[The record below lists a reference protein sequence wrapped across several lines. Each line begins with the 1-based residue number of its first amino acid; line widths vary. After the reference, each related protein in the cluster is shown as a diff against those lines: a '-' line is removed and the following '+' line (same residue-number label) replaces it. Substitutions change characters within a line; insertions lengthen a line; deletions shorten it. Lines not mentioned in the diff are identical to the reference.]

1 MNMVYRFKP
10 SEREITNSA
19 LFKNFSISLNIY
31 HGSFFFFF
39 VFSQQIAYLSVRPSL
54 LFKYN
59 SRSMMVIFL
68 RNSFVYYLTHE

>member
-1 MNMVYRFKP
+1 MVYRFKP

-39 VFSQQIAYLSVRPSL
+39 FFFLYFR
-54 LFKYN
+54 
-59 SRSMMVIFL
+59 SRSHIYQL
-68 RNSFVYYLTHE
+68 DRHYYLNTIHGR